1 MPMLPETRESLLI
14 RLADAADAAA
24 WDEFAAIYRPVI
36 VRIGLRKGLQAT
48 DADDL
53 AQQVLMS
60 VSRAIGDWKRDPARG
75 TFRRWLHTV
84 ARNAVI
90 NMIQRTPKEIAVG
103 GSEFLN
109 VCHEVETRPDEIERW
124 IDDEHE
130 RAVLRLAAARVERIV
145 SSITWKAFHLAAI
158 QGACAQ
164 DVAEMLGVTVGKVY
178 GARGR
183 VMKLLQREVAAIR
196 DESCW

>member
-1 MPMLPETRESLLI
+1 MLPETRESLLI

-60 VSRAIGDWKRDPARG
+60 VSRVIGDWEKDPDRG
-75 TFRRWLHTV
+75 TFRGWLRTV
-84 ARNAVI
+84 ARNAI
-90 NMIQRTPKEIAVG
+90 SNLIQRSPKDKAVG
-103 GSEFLN
+103 GSAFLQACQAVN
-109 VCHEVETRPDEIERW
+109 TPSDEIERW

-130 RAVLRLAAARVERIV
+130 RAVLRLAAARVERQV
-145 SSITWKAFHLAAI
+145 SPTTWQAFWRTASD
-158 QGACAQ
+158 GESVPN
-164 DVAEMLGVTVGKVY
+164 VAEALGVSVGKVY

-183 VMKLLQREVAAIR
+183 VMRMLQHEVAKLR
-196 DESCW
+196 DDDL